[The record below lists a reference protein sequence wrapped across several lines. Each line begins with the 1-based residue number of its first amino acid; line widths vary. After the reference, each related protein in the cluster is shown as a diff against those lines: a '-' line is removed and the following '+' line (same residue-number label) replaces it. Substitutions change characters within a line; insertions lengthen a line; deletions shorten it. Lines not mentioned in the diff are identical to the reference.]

1 MYTITG
7 QDHDQGADAI
17 TVFRYGDRD
26 VDRTARLM
34 GACGYRKVTMLD
46 VGAITTREQVA
57 AFLDDVQRHEPVD
70 WRVVYHLFA
79 VCFGRQPAGAE
90 EHVWVCLD
98 RIRCAV
104 ASTPIGGA

>member
-7 QDHDQGADAI
+7 QDHDQGAHAV
-17 TVFRYGDRD
+17 TVFRHGDKD

-34 GACGYRKVTMLD
+34 GECGYRRVTTLD
-46 VGAITTREQVA
+46 VAAITTREHVRT
-57 AFLDDVQRHEPVD
+57 FLADVQRHEPVD
-70 WRVVYHLFA
+70 WRVLYHAFE
-79 VCFGRQPAGAE
+79 VVFGRKPAGVE

-104 ASTPIGGA
+104 ALTGVGGA